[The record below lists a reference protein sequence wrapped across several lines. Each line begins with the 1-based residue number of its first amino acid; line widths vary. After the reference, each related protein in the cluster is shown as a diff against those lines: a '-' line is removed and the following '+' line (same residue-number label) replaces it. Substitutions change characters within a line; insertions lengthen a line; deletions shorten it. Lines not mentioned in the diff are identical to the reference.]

1 MSSTSRANSAM
12 PLIRR
17 AASRTTKCGSVSAGR
32 RKPTCARALRA
43 WARCSTIA
51 CGNRACSTG
60 RPGHGAATEDM
71 AVQVR
76 HSLAGIRTVVE
87 HQPVARLIQP
97 QLVRHLSSLEQQMP
111 KDLVVLRGGL
121 GKARDGLS
129 GDNQDVRW
137 GLWPDVVKG
146 HHEVVLINDR
156 CGDFASDDLLEQRL
170 AHRNSSH
177 LLHH

>member
-12 PLIRR
+12 PPIRR
-17 AASRTTKCGSVSAGR
+17 AASRITKCGSASVEP

-43 WARCSTIA
+43 WARCCTIA
-51 CGNRACSTG
+51 CGNRTCSTG
-60 RPGHGAATEDM
+60 RPGHGAATQNM

-87 HQPVARLIQP
+87 HQAVAGLSQP
-97 QLVRHLSSLEQQMP
+97 QLVRHLGSLEQEMTE
-111 KDLVVLRGGL
+111 DLMVFRFGL
-121 GKARDGLS
+121 GHARDGLS

-137 GLWPDVVKG
+137 GLWPDVAKG
-146 HHEVVLINDR
+146 HHEIILIDDR
-156 CGDFASDDLLEQRL
+156 CGDFAGDDLLEQRL
-170 AHRNSSH
+170 AHRNSPR